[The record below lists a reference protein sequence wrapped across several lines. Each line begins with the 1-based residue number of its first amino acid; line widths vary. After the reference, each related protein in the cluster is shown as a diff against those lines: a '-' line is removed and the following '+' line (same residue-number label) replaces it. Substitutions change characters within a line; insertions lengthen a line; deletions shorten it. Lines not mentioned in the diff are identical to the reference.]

1 MKISKNPDFWQ
12 CQFGCGTRIR
22 HETVEFSD
30 GLKIHVPREEG
41 DNSIHN
47 CVNLPS
53 GSGGLDLP
61 WDEGL
66 PNTELVPTEK
76 EAYDEFVEE
85 QEAWDDPLNRWRL
98 ANHFE
103 DFDAGFL
110 QIDGLEF
117 TDIRHSVKKF
127 LVKQLDYVPHF
138 FYTINLWSADEDLPA
153 CLQTDDK
160 CYGQFLP
167 VELLGLFYQMDG
179 GLEGLEN
186 AKKCFK
192 ILEETG
198 WIKTVG
204 KENQTPSQKI
214 KEIDEWIEVAKQELL
229 IDSDG
234 SLMKPGSQRLLEPIE
249 IKSDVLETKPDD
261 ENVKID
267 NQKLR
272 EEIDQFEEEDL
283 HNFILFKSPE
293 EKLLEKLK
301 NTKEFGKQTTL
312 YEKYEKKLENEK
324 ENSVL
329 EKQGTPLAYLDFGDK
344 NTIVRQMIK
353 ISYWYMLVNIKTR
366 RNELSHTDD
375 TPKELKKARQVDE
388 IALNEIVR
396 NQIKLVKNYFERLK
410 NE

>member
-1 MKISKNPDFWQ
+1 MKDILQ
-12 CQFGCGTRIR
+12 CQFGCGKRIR

-30 GLKIHVPREEG
+30 GLKIRVPREVDDSIHDCPNLPQFDPYYFETAPEG
-41 DNSIHN
+41 D
-47 CVNLPS
+47 LLEPT
-53 GSGGLDLP
+53 
-61 WDEGL
+61 DEKDRDDFL
-66 PNTELVPTEK
+66 
-76 EAYDEFVEE
+76 EE
-85 QEAWDDPLNRWRL
+85 HGHAWDKEDVSTHFAEL
-98 ANHFE
+98 A
-103 DFDAGFL
+103 DGLVA
-110 QIDGLEF
+110 IDGLEF
-117 TDIRHSVKKF
+117 TNIRHSVKKY
-127 LVKQLDYVPHF
+127 LVKQLDSVPHF

-179 GLEGLEN
+179 GIEGLEN

-192 ILEETG
+192 ILKETG

-214 KEIDEWIEVAKQELL
+214 EEMDEWIEDAKQELL

-283 HNFILFKSPE
+283 HSIILYKFPG

-324 ENSVL
+324 ENCVI
-329 EKQGTPLAYLDFGDK
+329 EKQGTPLAHLDFGDK
-344 NTIVRQMIK
+344 NTIVRGIIK
-353 ISYWYMLVNIKTR
+353 KTHWYYLNDIKNR

-388 IALNEIVR
+388 IALNTIIR
-396 NQIKLVKNYFERLK
+396 SQIKIVKNYFERLK
-410 NE
+410 NELET